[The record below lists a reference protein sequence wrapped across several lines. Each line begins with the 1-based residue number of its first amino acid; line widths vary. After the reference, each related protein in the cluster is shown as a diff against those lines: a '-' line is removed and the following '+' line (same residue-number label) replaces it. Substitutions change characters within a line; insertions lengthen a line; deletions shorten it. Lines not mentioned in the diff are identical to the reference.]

1 MKNLECKYFNIC
13 GGCSLLNVDYEKQL
27 KQKQQ
32 QVASAF
38 AEFGINAKI
47 ENTIGMYYPYK
58 YRNKV
63 HLAIRDVKGKP
74 QVGFFEEN
82 SNKIVDVD
90 DCLLHDSWVKSLIEI
105 TREFIKRFKI
115 SPYNKRKNIGT
126 LKYVVARKLGNEI
139 MVTMVVTTPAFSGR
153 DWFYDELVKAFKN
166 VSFYLNINTRTDN
179 AVFDENFVHKA
190 GFKKL
195 RGEMLG
201 VKFELSPNSF
211 FQINTQI
218 TEKIYR
224 QIFETLNINDK
235 SIILDLY
242 SGIGIT
248 SLVFAKNGA
257 KVVSIESV
265 PEAVNDAKNLI
276 KLNKCENLITPMLG
290 KCEVLI
296 NRINYRKLYKQ
307 DGLISVFLDPPRIGA
322 QVSVLEEINKL
333 NPYKLVYLSC
343 NPKTLARDLKVLTDY
358 GFKIET
364 VQPFDMFPHTSHV
377 ETLVTLTKWDLCL
390 YNELQKLYEWNL
402 FNVLINVYLTIY

>member
-13 GGCSLLNVDYEKQL
+13 GGCKLLNVEYEKQL

-32 QVASAF
+32 QVIDAL
-38 AEFGINAKI
+38 AEFNITTNVDK
-47 ENTIGMYYPYK
+47 TVGMFYPYK

-63 HLAIRDVKGKP
+63 HLAIRDVKGKA

-90 DCLLHDSWVKSLIEI
+90 DCLLHDAWVKKLINI
-105 TREFIKRFKI
+105 VREYIAKFKV
-115 SPYNKRKNIGT
+115 SPYNKRKDSGT
-126 LKYVVARKLGNEI
+126 LKYVVARCLGDEI
-139 MVTMVVTTPAFSGR
+139 MVTMVVTNPGFSGR
-153 DWFYDELVKAFKN
+153 EWFYEELTKAFKN
-166 VSFYLNINTRTDN
+166 VSFYINVNTRTDN
-179 AVFDENFVHKA
+179 AVFDEKGFAHRF

-218 TEKIYR
+218 TEKIYKR
-224 QIFETLNINDK
+224 IFESLNLNEK
-235 SIILDLY
+235 SVVLDLY

-248 SLVFAKNGA
+248 SLIFAKNGA

-265 PEAVNDAKNLI
+265 PDAVNDAKNLI
-276 KLNKCENLITPMLG
+276 KLNKCENKITPLLG
-290 KCEVLI
+290 KCENLI
-296 NRINYRKLYKQ
+296 NKINYKKLYREG
-307 DGLISVFLDPPRIGA
+307 GLVSVFLDPPRIGA

-358 GFKIET
+358 GFKLESVT
-364 VQPFDMFPHTSHV
+364 PFDMFPHTNHV
-377 ETLVTLTKWDLCL
+377 ETLV
-390 YNELQKLYEWNL
+390 
-402 FNVLINVYLTIY
+402 VLSK

>member
-13 GGCSLLNVDYEKQL
+13 GGCTLLNVDYEKQL

-32 QVASAF
+32 QVVDAF
-38 AEFGINAKI
+38 AEFGLAPNVEK
-47 ENTIGMYYPYK
+47 TIGMYFPYK

-63 HLAIRDVKGKP
+63 HLAIRDVKGEA

-90 DCLLHDSWVKSLIEI
+90 NCLLHDVWVKQLIEI
-105 TREFIKRFKI
+105 TRSFIHKFKI
-115 SPYNKRKNIGT
+115 KPYNKRKNEGT

-139 MVTMVVTTPAFSGR
+139 MVTMVVTTQAFPGR
-153 DWFYDELVKAFKN
+153 DWFFDELVKVYKN

-179 AVFDENFVHKA
+179 AVFDEEFVHKA

-218 TEKIYR
+218 TEKIYKR
-224 QIFETLNINDK
+224 IFEELQINDK

-257 KVVSIESV
+257 NVVSIESI

-276 KLNKCENLITPMLG
+276 KLNKCENKITPMLG

-296 NRINYRKLYKQ
+296 NRINYRKLYKE
-307 DGLISVFLDPPRIGA
+307 GGVVSVFLDPPRIGA
-322 QVSVLEEINKL
+322 QVTVLEEINKL
-333 NPYKLVYLSC
+333 NPYRLVYLSC

-358 GFKIET
+358 GFKIEI
-364 VQPFDMFPHTSHV
+364 VQPFDMFPHTAHV
-377 ETLVTLTKWDLCL
+377 ETLV
-390 YNELQKLYEWNL
+390 
-402 FNVLINVYLTIY
+402 VLSK

>member
-13 GGCSLLNVDYEKQL
+13 GGCKLLNVDYEKQL

-32 QVASAF
+32 QVEDAL
-38 AEFGINAKI
+38 AEFNITAKVDK
-47 ENTIGMYYPYK
+47 TVGMFYPYK

-63 HLAIRDVKGKP
+63 HLAIRDVKGKA

-90 DCLLHDSWVKSLIEI
+90 SCLLHDVWVKKLINIVRDYI
-105 TREFIKRFKI
+105 TKFKV
-115 SPYNKRKNIGT
+115 SPYNKRKNEGT
-126 LKYVVARKLGNEI
+126 LKYVVARCLSDEI
-139 MVTMVVTTPAFSGR
+139 MVTMVVTNHAFAGR
-153 DWFYDELVKAFKN
+153 EWFYEELTKNYKN
-166 VSFYLNINTRTDN
+166 VSFYVNVNTRTDN
-179 AVFDENFVHKA
+179 AVFDEKGFSHKG

-218 TEKIYR
+218 TEKIYKR
-224 QIFETLNINDK
+224 IFESLNLNDR
-235 SIILDLY
+235 SVVLDLY

-248 SLVFAKNGA
+248 SLIFAKNGA

-276 KLNKCENLITPMLG
+276 KLNKCENKITPLLG
-290 KCEVLI
+290 KCENLI
-296 NRINYRKLYKQ
+296 NRINYKKLYKEN
-307 DGLISVFLDPPRIGA
+307 GVVSVFLDPPRIGA

-358 GFKIET
+358 GFKLESVT
-364 VQPFDMFPHTSHV
+364 PFDMFPHTNHV
-377 ETLVTLTKWDLCL
+377 ETLV
-390 YNELQKLYEWNL
+390 
-402 FNVLINVYLTIY
+402 VLSK

>member
-13 GGCSLLNVDYEKQL
+13 GGCSLLNVDYDKQL

-32 QVASAF
+32 QVVDALS
-38 AEFGINAKI
+38 EFGLNPKV
-47 ENTIGMYYPYK
+47 EKTVGMFYPYK

-63 HLAIRDVKGKP
+63 HLAIRDVKGKAE
-74 QVGFFEEN
+74 VGFFEEN

-90 DCLLHDSWVKSLIEI
+90 NCLLHDVWVKHLIEI

-115 SPYNKRKNIGT
+115 SPYNKRKDTGT

-139 MVTMVVTTPAFSGR
+139 MVTMVVTNHNFAGR
-153 DWFYDELVKAFKN
+153 DWFYEKLVERFKN
-166 VSFYLNINTRTDN
+166 VSFYINVNTRTDN
-179 AVFDENFVHKA
+179 AVFDTNFVCKG

-218 TEKIYR
+218 TEKIYK
-224 QIFETLNINDK
+224 QIFESLHINEK

-248 SLVFAKNGA
+248 SLIFAKNGA

-296 NRINYRKLYKQ
+296 NRINYKKLYKE
-307 DGLISVFLDPPRIGA
+307 DGVVSVFLDPPRIGA

-358 GFKIET
+358 GFKIESVT
-364 VQPFDMFPHTSHV
+364 PFDMFPHTNHV
-377 ETLVTLTKWDLCL
+377 ETLV
-390 YNELQKLYEWNL
+390 
-402 FNVLINVYLTIY
+402 VLSK

>member
-13 GGCSLLNVDYEKQL
+13 GGCKLLNVDYEKQL

-32 QVASAF
+32 QVLDAL
-38 AEFGINAKI
+38 AEFNINAKVDK
-47 ENTIGMYYPYK
+47 TVGMFYPYK

-63 HLAIRDVKGKP
+63 HLAIRDVKGKA

-90 DCLLHDSWVKSLIEI
+90 DCLLHDMWVKKLINIVREYI
-105 TREFIKRFKI
+105 TKFKV
-115 SPYNKRKNIGT
+115 SPYNKRKNTGT
-126 LKYVVARKLGNEI
+126 LKYVVARCLGEEI
-139 MVTMVVTTPAFSGR
+139 MVTMVVTNPGFAGR
-153 DWFYDELVKAFKN
+153 EWFYEELTKNYKN
-166 VSFYLNINTRTDN
+166 VSFYINVNTRTDN
-179 AVFDENFVHKA
+179 AVFNEKGFLHKF

-218 TEKIYR
+218 TEKIYKR
-224 QIFETLNINDK
+224 IFESLKLNEN
-235 SIILDLY
+235 SVVLDLY

-248 SLVFAKNGA
+248 SLIFAKNGA

-276 KLNKCENLITPMLG
+276 KLNKCENKITPLLG
-290 KCEVLI
+290 KCENLI
-296 NRINYRKLYKQ
+296 NRINYKKLYKEN
-307 DGLISVFLDPPRIGA
+307 GVVSVFLDPPRIGA
-322 QVSVLEEINKL
+322 QVTVLEEINKL

-358 GFKIET
+358 GFKIENVT
-364 VQPFDMFPHTSHV
+364 PFDMFPHTSHV
-377 ETLVTLTKWDLCL
+377 ETLV
-390 YNELQKLYEWNL
+390 
-402 FNVLINVYLTIY
+402 VLSK

>member
-13 GGCSLLNVDYEKQL
+13 GGCSLLNVEYEKQL

-32 QVASAF
+32 QVEDCLK
-38 AEFGINAKI
+38 EFGINAKVDK
-47 ENTIGMYYPYK
+47 TVGMFYPYK

-63 HLAIRDVKGKP
+63 HLAIRDVKGKA

-90 DCLLHDSWVKSLIEI
+90 DCLLHDSWVKKLINI
-105 TREFIKRFKI
+105 TKEFIARFKI
-115 SPYNKRKNIGT
+115 SPYNKRKEMGT
-126 LKYVVARKLGNEI
+126 LKYVVARCLGEEI
-139 MVTMVVTTPAFSGR
+139 MVTMVVTNHNFAGGE
-153 DWFYDELVKAFKN
+153 WFYEELCKQFKK
-166 VSFYLNINTRTDN
+166 VSFYVNVNTRTDN
-179 AVFDENFVHKA
+179 AVFEDKNFSHKF

-218 TEKIYR
+218 TEKIYKR
-224 QIFETLNINDK
+224 IFESLNLNDR
-235 SIILDLY
+235 SVVLDLY

-248 SLVFAKNGA
+248 SLIFAKNGA

-276 KLNKCENLITPMLG
+276 KLNKCENQITPLLG
-290 KCEVLI
+290 KCENLI
-296 NRINYRKLYKQ
+296 NRINYKKLYKEN
-307 DGLISVFLDPPRIGA
+307 GVVSVFLDPPRIGA
-322 QVSVLEEINKL
+322 QVTVLEEINKL

-364 VQPFDMFPHTSHV
+364 VTPFDMFPHTAHV
-377 ETLVTLTKWDLCL
+377 ETLVVLS
-390 YNELQKLYEWNL
+390 KL
-402 FNVLINVYLTIY
+402 

>member
-13 GGCSLLNVDYEKQL
+13 GGCSLLNVEYEKQL

-32 QVASAF
+32 QVEDCLK
-38 AEFGINAKI
+38 EFGINAKVDK
-47 ENTIGMYYPYK
+47 TVGMFYPYK

-63 HLAIRDVKGKP
+63 HLAIRDVKGKA

-90 DCLLHDSWVKSLIEI
+90 DCLLHDSWVKKLIN
-105 TREFIKRFKI
+105 TTKEFIARFKI
-115 SPYNKRKNIGT
+115 SPYNKRKEMGT
-126 LKYVVARKLGNEI
+126 LKYVVARCLGEEI
-139 MVTMVVTTPAFSGR
+139 MVTMVVTNHNFAGR
-153 DWFYDELVKAFKN
+153 EWFYEELCKQFKK
-166 VSFYLNINTRTDN
+166 VSFYVNVNTRTDN
-179 AVFDENFVHKA
+179 AVFEDKNFSHKF

-218 TEKIYR
+218 TEKIYKR
-224 QIFETLNINDK
+224 IFESLNLNDR
-235 SIILDLY
+235 SVVLDLY

-248 SLVFAKNGA
+248 SLIFAKNGA

-276 KLNKCENLITPMLG
+276 KLNKCENQITPLLG
-290 KCEVLI
+290 KCENLI
-296 NRINYRKLYKQ
+296 NRINYKKLYKEN
-307 DGLISVFLDPPRIGA
+307 GVVSVFLDPPRIGA
-322 QVSVLEEINKL
+322 QVTVLEEINKL

-364 VQPFDMFPHTSHV
+364 VTPFDMFPHTAHV
-377 ETLVTLTKWDLCL
+377 ETLVVLS
-390 YNELQKLYEWNL
+390 KL
-402 FNVLINVYLTIY
+402 